1 MSSTNTG
8 FALEGRTATP
18 IAQLDP
24 SLPDLLSRAVSGTV
38 TLVWPYNSVTKTLA
52 FTIAEPD
59 ARRRRTKGQVR
70 VQLQGS
76 SAQAVSALKLGGGDT
91 VTLGLE
97 GVEWV
102 KDSSVP
108 VPASRLEW
116 QLQYAEKLVLEVC
129 TAILKAWLEV
139 Y

>member
-1 MSSTNTG
+1 M
-8 FALEGRTATP
+8 
-18 IAQLDP
+18 
-24 SLPDLLSRAVSGTV
+24 
-38 TLVWPYNSVTKTLA
+38 
-52 FTIAEPD
+52 
-59 ARRRRTKGQVR
+59 R